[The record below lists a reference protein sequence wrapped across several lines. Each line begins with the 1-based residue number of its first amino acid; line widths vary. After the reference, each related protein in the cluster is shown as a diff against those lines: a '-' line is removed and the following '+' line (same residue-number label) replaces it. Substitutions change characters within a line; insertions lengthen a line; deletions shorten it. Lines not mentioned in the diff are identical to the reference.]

1 MKLLSSAILLAATIS
16 ETTTAFAP
24 NQETGKVSTVLS
36 ASRRDIIQSAAAAA
50 ISVATVLPQGAFA
63 EPRPTYLTEPTDEF
77 KANEAKAMEFK
88 RQQLLI
94 KKEFQTALDRLIAEQ
109 NDEDALVKDLTDL
122 QTLVART
129 GGLPS
134 GIKKDEV
141 FKMIRSKKA
150 KGFWPTPVE
159 VA

>member
-1 MKLLSSAILLAATIS
+1 
-16 ETTTAFAP
+16 
-24 NQETGKVSTVLS
+24 
-36 ASRRDIIQSAAAAA
+36 
-50 ISVATVLPQGAFA
+50 
-63 EPRPTYLTEPTDEF
+63 
-77 KANEAKAMEFK
+77 MEFK